1 MTVAQLI
8 LGDMDVP
15 LLVLGVVILLGV
27 DGARWT
33 RIRGIYLA
41 GGGHLLIDVA
51 GGQLLV
57 RLMLL
62 VCLLLL
68 VLLLLLLL
76 LLVMRMHGTLEVI
89 AGNWSLLIT
98 RLLLLLLL
106 LLVGTQN
113 RRGGIGGRGGIT
125 MPPIFT
131 GCLAKTGHFGIVGR
145 YVGVLAHVPA
155 NEQIKTNRVET
166 PKNTRLLLGLFI
178 TIFL

>member
-1 MTVAQLI
+1 
-8 LGDMDVP
+8 
-15 LLVLGVVILLGV
+15 
-27 DGARWT
+27 
-33 RIRGIYLA
+33 
-41 GGGHLLIDVA
+41 LLIDVA

-57 RLMLL
+57 WLMLL

-155 NEQIKTNRVET
+155 NEQIKTNRVKT